1 MNYNELTHENSGHAV
16 TDIEGGFAEVITLL
30 VMEFGSFQKLD
41 QFLEKVS
48 HKISMEDLSEYLK
61 IRASFTLL
69 KLIAEDNLEGL
80 EALQQEITEKQ
91 KSKSNF
97 TVIK

>member
-1 MNYNELTHENSGHAV
+1 MSEKELCYENSGYPV

-41 QFLEKVS
+41 KFLEKVS

-91 KSKSNF
+91 KAKCNI

>member
-1 MNYNELTHENSGHAV
+1 MNDKKHIDSGSYPINE
-16 TDIEGGFAEVITLL
+16 IEGGFAEVITLL

-48 HKISMEDLSEYLK
+48 HKISIEDLSEYLK
-61 IRASFTLL
+61 IRASFRLM

-91 KSKSNF
+91 KAKCNI

>member
-1 MNYNELTHENSGHAV
+1 MSEKELCYENSGYPV

-48 HKISMEDLSEYLK
+48 NKISMEDLSEYLK
-61 IRASFTLL
+61 IRASFRLM

-80 EALQQEITEKQ
+80 EALQQEITEKL
-91 KSKSNF
+91 KSKCNI

>member
-1 MNYNELTHENSGHAV
+1 MSEKELCYENSGYPV

-48 HKISMEDLSEYLK
+48 HKISMEDLSDHLK

-80 EALQQEITEKQ
+80 EALQQEITEKL
-91 KSKSNF
+91 KSKCNI